1 MDNIERLYKCY
12 EVLSEAGDKITEH
25 VAEYKEILQAV
36 KGTSKEKRLASQFI
50 GNFFKH
56 FPDLS
61 DTAIDA
67 QFDLC
72 EDDDTQVRHLIKLLK
87 ISKFKCKLCPQIRR
101 QAIKDLPKLC
111 QGNADA
117 TIRVGDTLAQLL
129 ILDDATELQQVN
141 NSLLSII
148 KLDTKNAIT
157 GLFQQITTGDEPTR
171 ERCFKFIATKLLT
184 MGPNVITK
192 EIEEYIVE
200 EVKKAL
206 QDVTADEFHLC
217 MTILGATKLGST
229 ITGHAELVKLATEQA
244 ELNTDAIAVDDE
256 VVERFIQCAT
266 AAAPYFS
273 KTIKSTQFV
282 SYVCDKL
289 LPIDTWNLLVTAVSQ
304 DQIQLRLL
312 KVFAE
317 MISNTDKLDNASERI
332 NAVYNV
338 LLEYMPLP
346 KLTEEDVADAPPS
359 FQFSHAECLLYTLHT
374 LGKKHPGNLTFVEDA
389 EKLKDF
395 RARLQ
400 YLARGTQGYIKKLEE
415 SLKGKTGEELKTEE
429 NQLKQTAL
437 KTTSNINI
445 LIRDLFHSP
454 PIFKH
459 DIVLSWIVPKN
470 VSKSNI
476 LYCLIFYLIV
486 ILSLLCFKQNKL
498 GKRHAPIT
506 FGDKA
511 PANGKEES
519 ELQEKKSR
527 PSNEQKFYS
536 PPSGKYSG
544 KVNPNY
550 GNNNNSNNSHRGR
563 QRGGGGSGG
572 GFRNRRYR
580 Y

>member
-56 FPDLS
+56 FPDLC
-61 DTAIDA
+61 DTAIEA
-67 QFDLC
+67 QVDLC
-72 EDDDTQVRHLIKLLK
+72 EDDDT
-87 ISKFKCKLCPQIRR
+87 QIRR

-141 NSLLSII
+141 NSLLTII
-148 KLDTKNAIT
+148 KLDTKNAII

-184 MGPNVITK
+184 MGPNIVTK
-192 EIEEYIVE
+192 EIEDYIVE

-217 MTILGATKLGST
+217 MTILGATKLGNT

-244 ELNTDAIAVDDE
+244 ELNTDPIAVDDE

-289 LPIDTWNLLVTAVSQ
+289 LPIDTWNLLATTVSQ

-317 MISNTDKLDNASERI
+317 MITNTDKLENASERI
-332 NAVYNV
+332 NSVYNV

-346 KLTEEDVADAPPS
+346 KLTDEDVADAPPS

-374 LGKKHPGNLTFVEDA
+374 LGKKHPSNLTFVEDA

-459 DIVLSWIVPKN
+459 DIVLSWIVPK
-470 VSKSNI
+470 SS
-476 LYCLIFYLIV
+476 
-486 ILSLLCFKQNKL
+486 KL
-498 GKRHAPIT
+498 GKRHVPIT

-511 PANGKEES
+511 AANGKEDTS
-519 ELQEKKSR
+519 EQQEKKSR

-550 GNNNNSNNSHRGR
+550 GNNNHNNNHRGR
-563 QRGGGGSGG
+563 NRGGGGGGAG

>member
-12 EVLSEAGDKITEH
+12 EILSEAGDKISEH
-25 VAEYKEILQAV
+25 VEEYKEILKAV
-36 KGTSKEKRLASQFI
+36 KGSSKEKRLASQFI

-56 FPDLS
+56 FPDLA

-72 EDDDTQVRHLIKLLK
+72 EDDDT
-87 ISKFKCKLCPQIRR
+87 QIRR

-111 QGNADA
+111 QGNAEA
-117 TIRVGDTLAQLL
+117 TTRVGDTLAQLL
-129 ILDDATELQQVN
+129 ILDDPSELQQVN

-148 KLDTKNAIT
+148 KLDTKSSVT
-157 GLFQQITTGDEPTR
+157 GVFQQITTGDETTR

-184 MGPNVITK
+184 MGSTVITK
-192 EIEEYIVE
+192 EIEDYIVE
-200 EVKKAL
+200 EIKKAL

-244 ELNTDAIAVDDE
+244 ELNNTDTDIIAVDDE

-273 KTIKSTQFV
+273 KTIKSTAFV
-282 SYVCDKL
+282 AHVCDKL
-289 LPIDTWNLLVTAVSQ
+289 LPIKTWNMIATAVSQ

-317 MISNTDKLDNASERI
+317 IINNTDKLENASERI

-346 KLTEEDVADAPPS
+346 KLSDEDLGDTPPS
-359 FQFSHAECLLYTLHT
+359 FQFSHAECLLYALHT
-374 LGKKHPGNLTFVEDA
+374 LGKNHPTSLSFVEDA

-415 SLKGKTGEELKTEE
+415 ALKGKSAEELKSEE

-437 KTTSNINI
+437 KTTSNINV

-459 DIVLSWIVPKN
+459 DIVLSWIVPKATM
-470 VSKSNI
+470 
-476 LYCLIFYLIV
+476 
-486 ILSLLCFKQNKL
+486 L

-511 PANGKEES
+511 AANGKEKEQD
-519 ELQEKKSR
+519 QEKKAR
-527 PSNEQKFYS
+527 QSNDQKFYS
-536 PPSGKYSG
+536 PPSGKYSN
-544 KVNPNY
+544 KVNQNY
-550 GNNNNSNNSHRGR
+550 GNNNRARH
-563 QRGGGGSGG
+563 RGGGGGG
-572 GFRNRRYR
+572 AGYRNRRFNKY
-580 Y
+580 